1 MVRGIDII
9 RAVPVPSFSRHVRG
23 RLSGMRWARAME
35 ERFVASPRNGGGEPR
50 KYFVVCGDD
59 ALAYRLVRE
68 LTGRYNAD
76 VTVIVRSRHRNYAP
90 RMARIGGVRLL
101 EADRADGDAFKAARI
116 GVADALA
123 LVEQNDVGNIDAA
136 LIAQE
141 INPQLRLVMRVFN
154 TSLGYRIRALLPNC
168 VALSDAAMASPVF
181 VSAALG
187 EVELN
192 HVRLPGRTLF
202 VAQRDEIKP
211 HQVMCG
217 LAVLPPS
224 PPPESSAAEMAAE
237 AEVLPDDPDRADL
250 VLAVAD
256 GAGPASLAGQGDGGE
271 GADSGKWRRRRAQ
284 RLYRWRLPALREAL
298 AELIDRKL
306 WLTFAALAAVF
317 VFGVVALGAMQGLPF
332 GDAIYVVLLTAVGGG
347 EPDGATELSGWEQLT
362 TIIITLAGLALVPVA
377 TATLVEAIVQAR
389 LAVALGRLRQPVA
402 DHVVVIGL
410 GNVGTR
416 VIRGLHEFGVPVV
429 AIDRVPTARGADLA
443 RRLGIPLIIGDAAD
457 EATLRAASVQTCQAL
472 VVLSTDDN
480 VNLEAALSGRELKPD
495 LRVVL
500 RLFNGDFARR
510 VQRAF
515 GVTASYSVS
524 YVAAPSFAA
533 AMMQREVLT
542 SIPVGRRVLLIA
554 EVSVAPG
561 SDFDGRA
568 VGSVNLSGKLR
579 VLALNPRGERYPL
592 WTPPAGRRIR
602 PYDRLIVVA
611 TRAGLAYAVE
621 CSTPSEAEPEPGGAQ
636 RARVPK
642 PR

>member
-1 MVRGIDII
+1 MHRIDII
-9 RAVPVPSFSRHVRG
+9 QGVRVPSFSRQVRG
-23 RLSGMRWARAME
+23 RLSGMRWPRAVE
-35 ERFVASPRNGGGEPR
+35 ERFVALPRNGGSEPR

-90 RMARIGGVRLL
+90 RMARIGSVRLL
-101 EADRADGDAFKAARI
+101 EADRVDADAFKAARI
-116 GVADALA
+116 GAADALA

-141 INPQLRLVMRVFN
+141 INPQLRLVLRVFN
-154 TSLGYRIRALLPNC
+154 TSLGYRIRRLLPNC
-168 VALSDAAMASPVF
+168 VALSDAAMASPAF
-181 VSAALG
+181 ISAALG

-192 HVRLPGRTLF
+192 YVRLPGRTVF
-202 VAQRDEIKP
+202 VARRDEVKR

-217 LAVLPPS
+217 LAVLPPP
-224 PPPESSAAEMAAE
+224 PPPESSSAEMEAE
-237 AEVLPDDPDRADL
+237 AEVLPDDPNRADL
-250 VLAVAD
+250 VLAVPD
-256 GAGPASLAGQGDGGE
+256 GARPAWLAGQRDGE
-271 GADSGKWRRRRAQ
+271 DGKPRRRRQ

-298 AELIDRKL
+298 AEFVDRKL
-306 WLTFAALAAVF
+306 WLAVAALVAVLVFGTAALASIENMPLWDAV
-317 VFGVVALGAMQGLPF
+317 
-332 GDAIYVVLLTAVGGG
+332 YVVVLTAVGGA
-347 EPDGATELSGWEQLT
+347 EPGDADTLTGLEQFATILVTLT
-362 TIIITLAGLALVPVA
+362 GLALVPVV
-377 TATLVEAIVQAR
+377 TATMVEAAVQAR
-389 LAVALGRLRQPVA
+389 LAVALGRLRRPVA

-457 EATLRAASVQTCQAL
+457 EATLRAASVQTCRAL

-480 VNLEAALSGRELKPD
+480 VNLEATLSGRELKPD

-515 GVTASYSVS
+515 GVTASHSVS

-533 AMMQREVLT
+533 AMMEREVLT
-542 SIPVGRRVLLIA
+542 TIPVGRRVLLIA

-561 SDFDGRA
+561 SDFDGRT
-568 VGSVNLSGKLR
+568 VGSVDVTGMLR
-579 VLALNPRGERYPL
+579 VLALYPRGERFPT
-592 WTPPAGRRIR
+592 WTPPRGQRIR
-602 PYDRLIVVA
+602 PYDRLIIVA
-611 TRAGLAYAVE
+611 TRAGLAHAVE
-621 CSTPSEAEPEPGGAQ
+621 RSTPAETAPGPGGAQ
-636 RARVPK
+636 PARIPK